1 MFAEGLVKEVVEKAV
16 EEVGEMAGEVE
27 EADRMVG
34 GVEDVARE
42 VEGVVFQYSAEAVV
56 FEFSREGGEVEIG
69 MVKPSGLRV
78 GARWGEGDT
87 KYENYLS

>member
-1 MFAEGLVKEVVEKAV
+1 
-16 EEVGEMAGEVE
+16 MAGEVE
-27 EADRMVG
+27 EADRMVWRLPG
-34 GVEDVARE
+34 E

-78 GARWGEGDT
+78 GARWGKGDT

>member
-1 MFAEGLVKEVVEKAV
+1 MEEGI
-16 EEVGEMAGEVE
+16 AG
-27 EADRMVG
+27 
-34 GVEDVARE
+34 E

-78 GARWGEGDT
+78 GARWGKGGGVG
-87 KYENYLS
+87 Y